1 MASSTERLLLFLRA
15 LREEGLSIGVAEE
28 RDALLVVETLGFADR
43 ETLKTG
49 LQALLAKS
57 PEEQAVF
64 SNQFD
69 NHFIS
74 LAQAKQR
81 EIEAF
86 NAQQLR
92 QQQLKEADE
101 ALRFDNQP
109 IPIREELKDVY
120 IQMSDEDK
128 EKIQRYIDTF
138 SENTK
143 RMPSLY
149 RNYIHH
155 MIEQQ
160 LMLEDAALGI
170 QREETELLRRD
181 IADLREMDI
190 PRVIDLIA
198 QLTRKLNRQVRQR
211 QKKRSSHGTLD
222 FKRTIGEGL
231 RTGGTFLHLRYRRRP
246 VQRRRLVV
254 LCDVSASML
263 QFSEFALRF
272 IQALQNAA
280 QDSRTFLFSEGL
292 FPMSPHQMADPDRFR
307 DHVQKSG
314 LMGRGTDIAGAL
326 GQLMGQKPPVLSSS
340 TLLLVVSDGKTVDP
354 VNAARQL
361 AMVERMV
368 GEILWLNPIHENLW
382 ASSPS
387 ISLLREHATMLCCAT
402 LEQLADACSQAFL

>member
-28 RDALLVVETLGFADR
+28 RDALLVLETLGFADR
-43 ETLKTG
+43 AALKTG

-92 QQQLKEADE
+92 QRQLKEAED

-198 QLTRKLNRQVRQR
+198 QLTR
-211 QKKRSSHGTLD
+211 
-222 FKRTIGEGL
+222 
-231 RTGGTFLHLRYRRRP
+231 
-246 VQRRRLVV
+246 
-254 LCDVSASML
+254 
-263 QFSEFALRF
+263 
-272 IQALQNAA
+272 
-280 QDSRTFLFSEGL
+280 
-292 FPMSPHQMADPDRFR
+292 
-307 DHVQKSG
+307 
-314 LMGRGTDIAGAL
+314 
-326 GQLMGQKPPVLSSS
+326 
-340 TLLLVVSDGKTVDP
+340 
-354 VNAARQL
+354 
-361 AMVERMV
+361 
-368 GEILWLNPIHENLW
+368 
-382 ASSPS
+382 
-387 ISLLREHATMLCCAT
+387 
-402 LEQLADACSQAFL
+402 